1 MESNQDIFD
10 EAHIWVRN
18 IQILG
23 KEISRVIKGF
33 QYLGAIIG
41 GYSPAY
47 PVAGVRVAQWCP
59 PPPLS

>member
-1 MESNQDIFD
+1 MGQTNKIPMESNQDRFD

-33 QYLGAIIG
+33 QYLGATVG
-41 GYSPAY
+41 GYSPAD
-47 PVAGVRVAQWCP
+47 PGANC
-59 PPPLS
+59 